1 MRMSRVV
8 FGMLAGLLCVS
19 PALADGAY
27 DRCMS
32 NADGTNAAYA
42 GCGAAWVARED
53 ARLNA
58 AWKAVFP
65 TLSAVRQREVREE
78 QRAWIKLKD
87 RSCAAE
93 ARGEYGREGQVIQ
106 LYECRANIL
115 IERTRYL
122 RGL

>member
-1 MRMSRVV
+1 MSRLV
-8 FGMLAGLLCVS
+8 LAAFSVLLCVF

-32 NADGTNAAYA
+32 NADGTNPSYA
-42 GCGAAWVARED
+42 RCGQAWVARED

-58 AWKAVFP
+58 TWKAVFP

-93 ARGEYGREGQVIQ
+93 ARGEFGREGQVIQ

-122 RGL
+122 QGL